1 MVTCSIQKRTSVG
14 HVEALESG
22 VFRADIPCRFRLD
35 QEMVQKLQN
44 NVDQVLQHAI
54 EVEENVPLN
63 MVTNLTETTEEIK
76 NGLQNLYDIPNR
88 QEQPVFHLD
97 VGAMYPNI
105 ILTNRLQPSSMV
117 NEVDVARRN
126 VASDEKRIPTHS
138 TLETERFPPLFPN
151 GPTRAF
157 HELSKEDQAAYEKKR
172 LSDYCR

>member
-1 MVTCSIQKRTSVG
+1 
-14 HVEALESG
+14 
-22 VFRADIPCRFRLD
+22 
-35 QEMVQKLQN
+35 MVQKLQN
-44 NVDQVLQHAI
+44 NVDQVLQQAI

-63 MVTNLTETTEEIK
+63 LVTNLAEITEEIK
-76 NGLQNLYDIPNR
+76 TGLQNLYDIPNR
-88 QEQPVFHLD
+88 QEQPVIFHLD

-117 NEVDVARRN
+117 NETDCAACDFN
-126 VASDEKRIPTHS
+126 KPGAMCKREMDWMWRGEMLPATKNEFQRIQQQ
-138 TLETERFPPLFPN
+138 LETERFPPLFPN